1 MTIGSS
7 PFPFS
12 LGWYRFYLLVL
23 FRWVSLSFT
32 CNMYRFAEI
41 SIFVHVF
48 SPLKQGKRE
57 KKFGYLEN
65 LFDEK

>member
-32 CNMYRFAEI
+32 CNMYQFAEI

-48 SPLKQGKRE
+48 SPPEARKKRE
-57 KKFGYLEN
+57 EIRLSGELI
-65 LFDEK
+65 